1 QTVFYA
7 TCKSTSFPLEG
18 YEGEENLVLDDFLPY
33 NFLDTFRNVCDDKK
47 PVKIN
52 IKGGMINFCAK
63 RIIII
68 SNKPIS
74 TFFGLTTEDFYTKQS
89 IYRRFLQSSGSGIFY
104 PDQFDFSKPITDKEI
119 FSGDRL
125 QLWKSLEH
133 PEKEPAYISK
143 KYLELPSSKSD
154 SIEPYDDC
162 IDVLKRFINENYNV
176 FQSIL

>member
-1 QTVFYA
+1 
-7 TCKSTSFPLEG
+7 
-18 YEGEENLVLDDFLPY
+18 
-33 NFLDTFRNVCDDKK
+33 
-47 PVKIN
+47 
-52 IKGGMINFCAK
+52 KGGMINFCAK

-133 PEKEPAYISK
+133 PEKEPAYI
-143 KYLELPSSKSD
+143 
-154 SIEPYDDC
+154 
-162 IDVLKRFINENYNV
+162 
-176 FQSIL
+176 